1 MKKSLLRRIA
11 RFLRPYGAKLLLLV
25 ILMVVSNLL
34 ALTAPMLSG
43 WAVDAVG
50 TEALA
55 IVGSVKDLLR
65 RTVPEETCVLN
76 EHEKLALPDPSDL
89 CVRFMVVV

>member
-1 MKKSLLRRIA
+1 MVCVQLEDLLFVAIVMVLPSSLV
-11 RFLRPYGAKLLLLV
+11 P
-25 ILMVVSNLL
+25 
-34 ALTAPMLSG
+34 
-43 WAVDAVG
+43 DAVG